1 MVASLPA
8 HRVDS
13 KSAPRLPAF
22 PCSPATPGRLSGAK
36 VEMQSALDSLPSR
49 PRIVVADESP
59 SVVRFVIQT
68 LRKGGS
74 AVFHAYDA
82 LSATQLALSLD
93 RCDLLIS
100 NTRIDGM
107 PGVQLI
113 RELRTRLPDLP
124 ILYIANIGGST
135 PDLEA
140 QLPLGVPIIREP
152 FTAEELR
159 AAVRPLLPDG
169 WH

>member
-1 MVASLPA
+1 
-8 HRVDS
+8 
-13 KSAPRLPAF
+13 
-22 PCSPATPGRLSGAK
+22 
-36 VEMQSALDSLPSR
+36 MQSALDSLPSR
-49 PRIVVADESP
+49 PRIVIADENP
-59 SVVRFVIQT
+59 SVVQFVIQT
-68 LRKGGS
+68 LRGGGS

-100 NTRIDGM
+100 NTRVEGM

-124 ILYIANIGGST
+124 ILYIANIGRST
-135 PDLEA
+135 TELEA

-152 FTAEELR
+152 FTAEELL
-159 AAVRPLLPDG
+159 AAVRPFLPHG